1 MAPLTEQV
9 FASQSTEAYNGGV
22 QNATARREPPVAW
35 PKLGKEFDMSN
46 DTPLRDSLSNR
57 LGGPH
62 KLCDL
67 MPLVL
72 AQFAACDDEEE
83 SEAPASD
90 GE

>member
-1 MAPLTEQV
+1 MARHSEHV
-9 FASQSTEAYNGGV
+9 FASECQSAYDGRV

>member
-1 MAPLTEQV
+1 MAAHTEQV
-9 FASQSTEAYNGGV
+9 FASRSLEAYNGGV

-62 KLCDL
+62 KLSDL

-72 AQFAACDDEEE
+72 AQYVPAEPEEE
-83 SEAPASD
+83 AEAPASD